1 MVRNR
6 LSFVAESGG
15 AAMVPQWVIE
25 LVGESRSAALPIIA
39 VYFGYRLGCRMLA
52 PITIASF
59 VALVGSK
66 ERSERALKLVELL
79 SEKTPEESEGPPKLP
94 GRPSGGSASPSRGS
108 ARPR

>member
-39 VYFGYRLGCRMLA
+39 VYFGYRLVCRMLT
-52 PITIASF
+52 PLTVASF
-59 VALVGSK
+59 VVLVGGK
-66 ERSERALKLVELL
+66 ERSERALKLVEAL
-79 SEKTPEESEGPPKLP
+79 SAAKEPEPERSTD
-94 GRPSGGSASPSRGS
+94 RPSVESAPPARRSP
-108 ARPR
+108 RPR